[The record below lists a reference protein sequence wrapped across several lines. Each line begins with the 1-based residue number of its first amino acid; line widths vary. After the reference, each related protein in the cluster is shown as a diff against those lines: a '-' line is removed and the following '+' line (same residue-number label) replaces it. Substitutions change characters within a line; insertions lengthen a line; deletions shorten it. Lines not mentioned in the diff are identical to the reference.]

1 MSSQQPHFTD
11 GRPVQPPVAPNSTY
25 LRLTPR
31 RGRRVA
37 RTPAPAR
44 SFRKWLGCLGLIVIA
59 ALLSLVL
66 AIYVLVPG
74 RTNVLVTGIDYT
86 DPGNAVARTDSIM
99 LTTFVPYKPYIGI
112 LSVPRDLWVVIPGAG
127 ENRIN
132 TAHFYAESTQPGAGP
147 QALLQTIQ
155 LNFGLK
161 IDYYIRI
168 RFEGFRDVV
177 DALGGVDIY
186 FDKPKAG
193 YEVGWQHMTGRK
205 ALAFV
210 RNRTGS
216 DDFFRMSD
224 GQLMVKSLIMNM
236 LNPLKWPRIPAV
248 ARAFFNAVDTN
259 LPKWMWPRLG
269 LLLLFKG
276 PEGIDYH
283 IIDRQMVTPF
293 TTDQGAQVLHPN
305 WDAINPQVQAIF
317 GNH

>member
-1 MSSQQPHFTD
+1 M
-11 GRPVQPPVAPNSTY
+11 V
-25 LRLTPR
+25 
-31 RGRRVA
+31 
-37 RTPAPAR
+37 
-44 SFRKWLGCLGLIVIA
+44 
-59 ALLSLVL
+59 
-66 AIYVLVPG
+66 VPG
-74 RTNVLVTGIDYT
+74 HTNILVTGIDYT
-86 DPGNAVARTDSIM
+86 DPGSAAARTDSIM
-99 LTTFVPYKPYIGI
+99 LTTFFPYKPYIGI

-155 LNFGLK
+155 LNFGIK

-177 DALGGVDIY
+177 DAMGGVDLY
-186 FDKPKAG
+186 LDEPKAG
-193 YEVGWQHMTGRK
+193 YPAGWQHLTGRK

-210 RNRTGS
+210 RDRTGS

-224 GQLMVKSLIMNM
+224 GQLMLKSLFMYM
-236 LNPLKWPRIPAV
+236 LNPLRWPRIPGV
-248 ARAFFNAVDTN
+248 TSAFFEAVDTN

-283 IIDRQMVTPF
+283 IIDRHMVNSF
-293 TTDQGAQVLHPN
+293 TTDQGAQVLRPN
-305 WDAINPQVQAIF
+305 WNAINPMIQAIF
-317 GNH
+317 GNQ

>member
-1 MSSQQPHFTD
+1 VI
-11 GRPVQPPVAPNSTY
+11 GI
-25 LRLTPR
+25 
-31 RGRRVA
+31 
-37 RTPAPAR
+37 
-44 SFRKWLGCLGLIVIA
+44 GLLFFLI
-59 ALLSLVL
+59 LS
-66 AIYVLVPG
+66 IYVVAPG
-74 RTNVLVTGIDYT
+74 RTNILVTGIDYT

-161 IDYYIRI
+161 IVYYIRI

-177 DALGGVDIY
+177 DAIGGVDIY
-186 FDKPKAG
+186 FNEPKAG
-193 YEVGWQHMTGRK
+193 YPAGWQHLTGRK

-210 RNRTGS
+210 RDRSGS

-224 GQLMVKSLIMNM
+224 GQLMVKSLLMNM
-236 LNPLKWPRIPAV
+236 LNPLKWPRLPGV
-248 ARAFFNAVDTN
+248 AKAFFNAVDTN

-269 LLLLFKG
+269 LLLILKG
-276 PEGIDYH
+276 PNGIDYH
-283 IIDRQMVTPF
+283 IIDRHMVTSF
-293 TTDQGAQVLHPN
+293 TTDQGAQVLRPN
-305 WDAINPQVQAIF
+305 WNAIYPLLQGIF
-317 GNH
+317 GKQ